1 MKTAEKID
9 DYTLCIHL
17 KAALLDSV
25 LTPQP
30 DMDVPDTHLGIAFAI
45 PIDPPSGRHFH
56 PRSTA
61 ASDRCKMTT
70 PVRQFTSHGRM
81 KRHLHDPHSA
91 MPSNEPA

>member
-45 PIDPPSGRHFH
+45 PIAPPLGPSFPSTQYSGKRPMQNDH
-56 PRSTA
+56 PSEAVHITW
-61 ASDRCKMTT
+61 SHE
-70 PVRQFTSHGRM
+70 TS
-81 KRHLHDPHSA
+81 
-91 MPSNEPA
+91 PA